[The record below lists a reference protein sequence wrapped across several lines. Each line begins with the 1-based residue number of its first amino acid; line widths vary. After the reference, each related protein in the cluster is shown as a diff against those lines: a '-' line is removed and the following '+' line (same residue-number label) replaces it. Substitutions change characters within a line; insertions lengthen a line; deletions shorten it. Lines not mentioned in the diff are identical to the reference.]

1 MSGNINWFPGHM
13 KKALDAIRS
22 HLKQV
27 DVIIETADSRIP
39 DSSRNPVLLDVI
51 GDKPSL
57 LLLSKAD
64 LADPGVTELWIE
76 KLRAEGTRTVAVD
89 ARNRRDLRVV
99 EEAIEELAAPA
110 LARADRKGMPG
121 RVPRV
126 MVTGIPN
133 TGKSSLIN
141 ALAKRHAM
149 TTSDRP
155 GVTRGATWVRNRDT
169 RIEWLDTP
177 GVLWPKLETQREQV
191 NLGATG
197 AIRDQVLP
205 LEDVAYFLL
214 IYLLEHYPEETISRF
229 KLKHPE
235 EEAYEV
241 FIEAARNRGCILS
254 GGRVDQ
260 LRFSALLL
268 DEYRAGTIGRI
279 SLERP
284 DEVEDG
290 VN

>member
-13 KKALDAIRS
+13 KKALDGIRE

-27 DVIIETADSRIP
+27 DVVIETADSRIP
-39 DSSRNPVLLDVI
+39 SSSRNPVLRSVLD
-51 GDKPSL
+51 DKPSL
-57 LLLSKAD
+57 LLLSKSD
-64 LADPGVTELWIE
+64 LADPEVTAQWMQYFDDQHVRVL
-76 KLRAEGTRTVAVD
+76 AVD
-89 ARNRRDLRVV
+89 ARNRRDLRGV
-99 EEAIEELAAPA
+99 ETLIDELARPA
-110 LARADRKGMPG
+110 LERAGRRGMSG
-121 RVPRV
+121 RTPRV

-141 ALAKRHAM
+141 ALTKRHAM

-155 GVTRGATWVRNRDT
+155 GVTRGATWVRNRDQ
-169 RIEWLDTP
+169 RAEWLDTP
-177 GVLWPKLETQREQV
+177 GVLWPKLETQTEQV

-214 IYLLEHYPEETISRF
+214 VYLLEHYREDTVQRYKLRHPDEE
-229 KLKHPE
+229 P
-235 EEAYEV
+235 YEV
-241 FIEAARNRGCILS
+241 FLEAARNRGCIMS

-260 LRFSALLL
+260 LRFATLLL
-268 DEYRAGTIGRI
+268 DEFRAGTIGRI

-284 DEVEDG
+284 SDYDDPEA
-290 VN
+290 